1 MIDRIRKKPIEVQR
15 ITLKNLQYNALA
27 LLLENVLFSMVKFDE
42 PEVREEG
49 IKRILAIRYVYI
61 YSYKTGWS
69 TCANLL
75 KHFKDYIWFHQIL
88 LKQNKLHWKIKLKLF
103 FIFFQK
109 REASQ
114 EKILKDP
121 NDQLSSWTDLIDL
134 SVNGVCEPPLTLD
147 FSDDELQNSLL
158 TGEKIN
164 LPDFPSH
171 SQGVERRL
179 LNPCMALKQG
189 TSTYLQKFCAN
200 NWDQRFH
207 LRAHIWNYLIPY
219 IKNY

>member
-15 ITLKNLQYNALA
+15 ITLKNLQYHAYA

-42 PEVREEG
+42 PEAREEG
-49 IKRILAIRYVYI
+49 IKIILAIRYIYI

-88 LKQNKLHWKIKLKLF
+88 LKQNKLHLKIKLKLF

-121 NDQLSSWTDLIDL
+121 NINFKVVHWTDLIDL

-147 FSDDELQNSLL
+147 FSDDELQNSLW

-164 LPDFPSH
+164 LPDFSSH
-171 SQGVERRL
+171 SQGVEWAVKLVTEASQSVYGLEARL
-179 LNPCMALKQG
+179 QHILAKVLCQQL
-189 TSTYLQKFCAN
+189 TSVF
-200 NWDQRFH
+200 
-207 LRAHIWNYLIPY
+207 I
-219 IKNY
+219 